1 MSKDDQLYVKLDKQE
16 GLKDELRNVQGTVA
30 NVNEALEVLRNV
42 RSVRED
48 AIQKVYENL
57 SHLQDSLQ
65 NVEQEMPGVENSQP
79 AEDIEGRV
87 ETPEI
92 DGSVQELHSEL
103 ETLQEELSQ
112 LD

>member
-1 MSKDDQLYVKLDKQE
+1 MPQDDQLYVKLDKQA

-57 SHLQDSLQ
+57 AHLQDSLQ
-65 NVEQEMPGVENSQP
+65 SIEQEMPGVESSEP
-79 AEDIEGRV
+79 VEGRV

>member
-1 MSKDDQLYVKLDKQE
+1 MSQDDQLYVKLDKQT

-57 SHLQDSLQ
+57 AHLQDALQ
-65 NVEQEMPGVENSQP
+65 NIEQEMPKAEKSQ
-79 AEDIEGRV
+79 ASEEIDETV

>member
-1 MSKDDQLYVKLDKQE
+1 MSQDDQLYVKLDKQT

-57 SHLQDSLQ
+57 AHLQDSLQ
-65 NVEQEMPGVENSQP
+65 NIEQEMPKAEKSQ
-79 AEDIEGRV
+79 ASEEIDETV

>member
-1 MSKDDQLYVKLDKQE
+1 MPQDDQLYVKLDKQA

-57 SHLQDSLQ
+57 AHLQDSLQ
-65 NVEQEMPGVENSQP
+65 NIEQEMPGVENSQS
-79 AEDIEGRV
+79 AEEIEGRV

>member
-1 MSKDDQLYVKLDKQE
+1 MSQEDQLYVKLDEKE

-42 RSVRED
+42 RTVRED

-57 SHLQDSLQ
+57 AHLQDSLQ
-65 NVEQEMPGVENSQP
+65 NVEQEMPGVEKSEP
-79 AEDIEGRV
+79 VEGRV

-103 ETLQEELSQ
+103 ETLQEELNQ

>member
-1 MSKDDQLYVKLDKQE
+1 MPQDDQLYVKLDKQA

-57 SHLQDSLQ
+57 AHLQDSLQ
-65 NVEQEMPGVENSQP
+65 NIEQEMPGVESSEP
-79 AEDIEGRV
+79 VEGRV

>member
-1 MSKDDQLYVKLDKQE
+1 MSQEDQLYVKLDEKE

-42 RSVRED
+42 RTVRED

-57 SHLQDSLQ
+57 AHLQDSLQ
-65 NVEQEMPGVENSQP
+65 NVEQEMPGVEKSEP
-79 AEDIEGRV
+79 VDGRV

-103 ETLQEELSQ
+103 ETLQEELNQ

>member
-1 MSKDDQLYVKLDKQE
+1 MSQEDQLYVKLDEKE

-42 RSVRED
+42 RTVRED

-57 SHLQDSLQ
+57 AHLQDSLQ
-65 NVEQEMPGVENSQP
+65 NVEQEMPGVEKSEP
-79 AEDIEGRV
+79 VEGRV
-87 ETPEI
+87 KTPEI

-103 ETLQEELSQ
+103 ETLQEELNQ

>member
-1 MSKDDQLYVKLDKQE
+1 MSQDDRLYVKLDEKE
-16 GLKDELRNVQGTVA
+16 DLKDELRNVQGTVA

-42 RSVRED
+42 RTIRED

-65 NVEQEMPGVENSQP
+65 NVEQEMPGVENG
-79 AEDIEGRV
+79 EYVEGRV

-103 ETLQEELSQ
+103 ETLQNELQQ